1 MKAVKDKILLIT
13 LVIICICGKNLR
25 AQSFTFIKP
34 VFKLQVPLVMP
45 HLTNN
50 HFSTATERITFQFDH
65 RLNSTKK
72 DYINTL
78 PIFCKMEELIFR
90 QSGMNLRINLGSNDD
105 VRKLEGK
112 F

>member
-1 MKAVKDKILLIT
+1 MKAVKDKILLVA
-13 LVIICICGKNLR
+13 LVLICICGKNLS

-34 VFKLQVPLVMP
+34 VFKLQVPIVMT

-50 HFSTATERITFQFDH
+50 HFSTATERISFQFDH
-65 RLNSTKK
+65 HLTSTKK
-72 DYINTL
+72 DYVNNL
-78 PIFCKMEELIFR
+78 PLFCRMEELIFR